1 MAKGQALRNLQ
12 TRLAQ
17 RLQQAQVQGSN
28 TSWLAV
34 EVGQA
39 RYLLPLELAGEIFPP
54 FSTQK
59 VPYTAPWFMGVAN
72 LRGQLCG
79 VVDLHAFM
87 GGSSLAAK
95 LLGEDARQDARYVA
109 MHAGLGLN
117 CALLVSK
124 LVGLR
129 STKDYVSVSPADE
142 GTAPYLA
149 AVYTDKQRQTWQELN
164 LQALSR
170 EEALLAI
177 AV

>member
-17 RLQQAQVQGSN
+17 RLQQAQTQDGN

-34 EVGQA
+34 EIGQS

-79 VVDLHAFM
+79 IVDLHAFM

-109 MHAGLGLN
+109 LHAGLGLN
-117 CALLVSK
+117 CAFLVSK
-124 LVGLR
+124 LIGLR
-129 STKDYVSVSPADE
+129 STKNYVSVTPADP
-142 GTAPYLA
+142 GDAPYLSA
-149 AVYTDKQRQTWQELN
+149 IYADQTGQKWQEIN
-164 LQALSR
+164 LQALAA
-170 EEALLAI
+170 EEAFLAI
-177 AV
+177 AA

>member
-17 RLQQAQVQGSN
+17 RLQEAQIQGSN

-54 FSTQK
+54 VNTQK

-87 GGSSLAAK
+87 GGASLAAK
-95 LLGEDARQDARYVA
+95 LLGEDARQDARFVA
-109 MHAGLGLN
+109 LHAGLGLN

-129 STKDYVSVSPADE
+129 STKDYVSVEPPAAD
-142 GTAPYLA
+142 APPYLSS
-149 AVYTDKQRQTWQELN
+149 VYADKQGQTWQELN
-164 LQALSR
+164 LQALAR

>member
-17 RLQQAQVQGSN
+17 RLQEAQTQGSN

-54 FSTQK
+54 LTTQK

-72 LRGQLCG
+72 LRGHLCG

-87 GGSSLAAK
+87 GGASLAAK

-109 MHAGLGLN
+109 LHAGLGLN
-117 CALLVSK
+117 CAFLISK
-124 LVGLR
+124 LIGLR
-129 STKDYVSVSPADE
+129 STKDYISVRPADE
-142 GTAPYLA
+142 GAPDYLA
-149 AVYTDKQRQTWQELN
+149 ALYTDKRGQTWQELN
-164 LQALSR
+164 LQALAR
-170 EEALLAI
+170 QEALLAI
-177 AV
+177 AA

>member
-17 RLQQAQVQGSN
+17 RLQQAQIQGST

-54 FSTQK
+54 MSTQK
-59 VPYTAPWFMGVAN
+59 VPYAAAWFMGVAN

-79 VVDLHAFM
+79 VVDLNAWM
-87 GGSSLAAK
+87 GGVSLAAK

-109 MHAGLGLN
+109 LHAGLGLN

-124 LVGLR
+124 LIGLR
-129 STKDYVSVSPADE
+129 NTKDYVSVAPAADDE
-142 GTAPYLA
+142 PPHLSAI
-149 AVYTDKQRQTWQELN
+149 YTDKQGQTWQELN
-164 LQALSR
+164 LQALARDES
-170 EEALLAI
+170 LLAI
-177 AV
+177 AT

>member
-17 RLQQAQVQGSN
+17 RLQEAQIQGSN

-54 FSTQK
+54 FATQK
-59 VPYTAPWFMGVAN
+59 VPYSAPWFMGVAN

-79 VVDLHAFM
+79 IVDLHAFM

-124 LVGLR
+124 LIGLR
-129 STKDYVSVSPADE
+129 STKDYVSVSPPDE
-142 GTAPYLA
+142 GCPAYLA
-149 AVYTDKQRQTWQELN
+149 AVYADKQGLTWQELN
-164 LQALSR
+164 LQALAR
-170 EEALLAI
+170 EDAFLAI
-177 AV
+177 AT

>member
-39 RYLLPLELAGEIFPP
+39 RYLLPLELAVEIFPP

-149 AVYTDKQRQTWQELN
+149 AVYTDKQGQTWQELN

>member
-12 TRLAQ
+12 ARLAQ
-17 RLQQAQVQGSN
+17 RLQQAQTQGSN

-34 EVGQA
+34 EVGQS

-54 FSTQK
+54 FNTQK

-79 VVDLHAFM
+79 VVDLHAFL

-95 LLGEDARQDARYVA
+95 LLGEDARQDSRYVA
-109 MHAGLGLN
+109 LHAGLGLN

-124 LVGLR
+124 LIGLR
-129 STKDYVSVSPADE
+129 STKDYVSVEPAE
-142 GTAPYLA
+142 GGASAYLA
-149 AVYTDKQRQTWQELN
+149 SIYTDAHGQKWQELN
-164 LQALSR
+164 LQALAQDESF
-170 EEALLAI
+170 LTI
-177 AV
+177 VS